1 MMDRMLQLMAER
13 KASDLFL
20 SPNSPVMVK
29 INGVVAPV
37 SEQRL
42 SVQRVNELI
51 KKIVS
56 EEDWATFVSEKELTT
71 SYGIAGVG
79 SFRVNLFRQR
89 GSTSVVIRFIPGDI
103 PSSASLNLP
112 PFLNDLIVQKRGLI
126 LVVGATGSGK
136 STTLASLLDYRNA
149 ERAGHILTIEDPIEF
164 NFRNKR
170 SIVNQRQIGTDTE
183 SLNTA
188 LRSAMRQA
196 PDCILIGEIRD
207 PRTMSQAIAYAQS
220 GHLVAATM
228 HANNAYH
235 ALTRVVSFF
244 PPENRGIVLSDLAA
258 TLKAVIS
265 QRLVRTVE
273 DTRIPAIE
281 VLLNTT
287 HIAELIEKGR
297 IAEIKEAMEKSIAA
311 GSVTFEQALVRLVG
325 ERRITRDEA
334 LLNSDSPTNLL
345 WLMENADSQPVGQTA
360 GHANDNASFAP
371 MTREDSTDSTMRPVE
386 QPRSN
391 LPPAPATSPVGNGE
405 RRDPSS
411 PNFSDFLLNI

>member
-51 KKIVS
+51 KEIVS

-79 SFRVNLFRQR
+79 AFRVNLFRQR
-89 GSTSVVIRFIPGDI
+89 GSTSVVIRFIPGEI

-112 PFLNDLIVQKRGLI
+112 TFLNDLIVQKRGLI

-287 HIAELIEKGR
+287 HIAELIEHGR

-311 GSVTFEQALVRLVG
+311 GSVTFEQALVRLVS

-345 WLMENADSQPVGQTA
+345 WLMENADSQPVGQAA
-360 GHANDNASFAP
+360 GHANDSASFAP
-371 MTREDSTDSTMRPVE
+371 MIREDSTDSTMRPVE

-391 LPPAPATSPVGNGE
+391 LAPEPATSPAGNGE

>member
-51 KKIVS
+51 KEIIS
-56 EEDWATFVSEKELTT
+56 DEEWATFETEKELTT

-89 GSTSVVIRFIPGDI
+89 GSTSVVIRYIPGDI
-103 PSSASLNLP
+103 PTSASLNLP
-112 PFLNDLIVQKRGLI
+112 PFLNDLIVQKRGLM

-164 NFRNKR
+164 NFRNRR

-207 PRTMSQAIAYAQS
+207 PWTMSQAIAYAQS

-244 PPENRGIVLSDLAA
+244 PPENRRIVLSDLAA
-258 TLKAVIS
+258 TLKAIVS

-273 DTRIPAIE
+273 DKRIPAIE

-287 HIAELIEKGR
+287 HIAELIEHGR
-297 IAEIKEAMEKSIAA
+297 ITEIKEAMEKSIAA
-311 GSVTFEQALVRLVG
+311 GSVTFEQALVRLVTEG
-325 ERRITRDEA
+325 RVTRDEA

-345 WLMENADSQPVGQTA
+345 WLLDNADSQPVSQTA
-360 GHANDNASFAP
+360 GHANDSASFAP
-371 MTREDSTDSTMRPVE
+371 LVRDDSTDSTMRPVE
-386 QPRSN
+386 QPRSS
-391 LPPAPATSPVGNGE
+391 PSPASEMPADGSGE
-405 RRDPSS
+405 RRGQSS

>member
-42 SVQRVNELI
+42 SSQRVNELI
-51 KKIVS
+51 REIIS
-56 EEDWATFVSEKELTT
+56 EEEWASFESEKELTT
-71 SYGIAGVG
+71 SYGIPGVG

-89 GSTSVVIRFIPGDI
+89 GSTSVVIRYIPGDI

-112 PFLNDLIVQKRGLI
+112 AFLNDLIVQKRGLM

-164 NFRNKR
+164 NFRNRR

-207 PRTMSQAIAYAQS
+207 PRTMAQAIAYAQS
-220 GHLVAATM
+220 GHLVVATM

-244 PPENRGIVLSDLAA
+244 PPENRRIVLSDLAA
-258 TLKAVIS
+258 TLKAIIS

-273 DTRIPAIE
+273 DKRIPAIE

-287 HIAELIEKGR
+287 HIAELIEHGR
-297 IAEIKEAMEKSIAA
+297 ITEIKEAMEKSIAA
-311 GSVTFEQALVRLVG
+311 GSVTFEQALVRLVTEG
-325 ERRITRDEA
+325 RVTRDEA

-345 WLMENADSQPVGQTA
+345 WLLDNADSQPVGQTA
-360 GHANDNASFAP
+360 GHANDSASFEP
-371 MTREDSTDSTMRPVE
+371 LVRDDSSDSTMRPVE
-386 QPRSN
+386 QRRSS
-391 LPPAPATSPVGNGE
+391 LPPEPEVPAGGSGE
-405 RRDPSS
+405 RRDQSS

>member
-42 SVQRVNELI
+42 SAKRVNELI
-51 KKIVS
+51 KEIVS

-79 SFRVNLFRQR
+79 AFRVNLFRQR
-89 GSTSVVIRFIPGDI
+89 GSTSVVIRFIPGEI

-164 NFRNKR
+164 NFRNRR

-244 PPENRGIVLSDLAA
+244 PPENRRIVLSDLAA
-258 TLKAVIS
+258 TLRAVIS

-287 HIAELIEKGR
+287 HIAELIEHSR

-311 GSVTFEQALVRLVG
+311 GSVTFEQALVRLVS

-345 WLMENADSQPVGQTA
+345 
-360 GHANDNASFAP
+360 
-371 MTREDSTDSTMRPVE
+371 
-386 QPRSN
+386 
-391 LPPAPATSPVGNGE
+391 
-405 RRDPSS
+405 
-411 PNFSDFLLNI
+411 